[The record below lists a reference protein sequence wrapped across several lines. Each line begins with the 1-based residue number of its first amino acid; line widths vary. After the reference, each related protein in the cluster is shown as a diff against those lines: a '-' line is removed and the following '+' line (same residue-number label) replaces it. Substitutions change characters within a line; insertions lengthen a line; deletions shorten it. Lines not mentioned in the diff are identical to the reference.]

1 MKTYLNQAK
10 DYSAYLQLSKRQKI
24 IIASVLVTLG
34 LIVSTQT
41 ASFLY
46 AKFRLVFVLGIIGY
60 LLSLWA
66 LWEGI
71 TKSKALVL
79 LILPTLYTISVTS
92 FYFLLPIRWL
102 TRLPVAIL
110 FAISFYTLLLSQNV
124 FNVAS
129 LRTIPLYRAAS
140 TSSFLFTIIT
150 AFFLYNVIFALN
162 LPFYWNGGV
171 VFILSF
177 LLIIQ
182 VLWSIKMEKVTGKI
196 ITYSLILS
204 LLIGEGAVALSFWP
218 VAPTVWSLSL
228 STYLYVLLGIVN
240 DYLRERLNKKH
251 IWEYIVVVIVVLLFS
266 FLVTSWSG

>member
-1 MKTYLNQAK
+1 MKTYLASVK
-10 DYSAYLQLSKRQKI
+10 DYSGYLQLSKRQKI
-24 IIASVLVTLG
+24 IIASILVTLG

-41 ASFLY
+41 VSFLY
-46 AKFRLVFVLGIIGY
+46 AKFRLIFVLGIIGY

-66 LWEGI
+66 LWEGMS
-71 TKSKALVL
+71 KSKALIL
-79 LILPTLYTISVTS
+79 LILPTLYTVSVTS

-102 TRLPVAIL
+102 TRLPIAVL
-110 FAISFYTLLLSQNV
+110 FAISIYTLLLSQNV

-150 AFFLYNVIFALN
+150 SFFLYNVVFALN
-162 LPFYWNGGV
+162 LPFYWNGV
-171 VFILSF
+171 VVAFLSF

-182 VLWSIKMEKVTGKI
+182 VLWSVKMEKITGQI
-196 ITYSLILS
+196 ITYSLILG

-218 VAPTVWSLSL
+218 VAPTIWSLAL
-228 STYLYVLLGIVN
+228 STYLYILLGVVN
-240 DYLRERLNKKH
+240 DYLRDRLNKRH
-251 IWEYIVVVIVVLLFS
+251 LREYIFVAATVLTFS